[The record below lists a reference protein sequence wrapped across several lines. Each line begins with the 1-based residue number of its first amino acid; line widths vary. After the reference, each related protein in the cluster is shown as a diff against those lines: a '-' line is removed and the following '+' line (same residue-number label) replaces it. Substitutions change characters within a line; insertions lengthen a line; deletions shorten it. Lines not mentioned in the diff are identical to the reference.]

1 MEERQFQQLG
11 QWFSQLNQRIDS
23 MDLKIENRF
32 TALVTVC
39 TNIRKDIEEV
49 RSEIRHVK
57 EANDRYDARISVIE
71 LALKELERRMSP

>member
-11 QWFSQLNQRIDS
+11 QWFSQLNQRIDP

-71 LALKELERRMSP
+71 LALKELERRMSH

>member
-71 LALKELERRMSP
+71 LALKELERRMSH